1 NKAARRL
8 LNIRPYFALSGTRT
22 TQFCLQTKLLFK
34 QAIELLMENEKLAA
48 AARQQVDVDSW
59 GSLEAQFE
67 AAVEAIKQES
77 DNPEDLAVFLC
88 RFDAQ

>member
-1 NKAARRL
+1 
-8 LNIRPYFALSGTRT
+8 
-22 TQFCLQTKLLFK
+22 
-34 QAIELLMENEKLAA
+34 MENEKLAA